1 MWKKRTFKYR
11 QDPLRAMSI
20 FPQVIDPR
28 VLQSYVW
35 VEDRDKD
42 GNIISRPTH
51 RANGNGEL
59 KFDKDGNKIE

>member
-1 MWKKRTFKYR
+1 MWKRRTFKYR
-11 QDPLRAMSI
+11 QDPLRAISI

-42 GNIISRPTH
+42 GNIKSRPS
-51 RANGNGEL
+51 RRVNGQAEL
-59 KFDKDGNKIE
+59 KFDENGNKLD

>member
-1 MWKKRTFKYR
+1 MWKRRTFKYR

-35 VEDRDKD
+35 IEDRDKD
-42 GNIISRPTH
+42 GNIISRPSH
-51 RANGNGEL
+51 RVNGQTEL
-59 KFDKDGNKIE
+59 KFDKDGNKID